1 MSVVLVRTFE
11 RPTLNCIEGEDKF
24 FIPSPYPLGKNSPP
38 LQRGDPML
46 QTKSITS
53 AGVGIVV
60 QPRPSVP
67 SPHLRF
73 LQNAEFSLSPKR
85 LPAALRPFSRCFNT
99 RRTSNQLEGC
109 PVTQS
114 AAHSVAEPTQH
125 HNIVYLTCFS
135 GSHWQTCSLYT

>member
-24 FIPSPYPLGKNSPP
+24 FYTLSLPPRQKFSSPP
-38 LQRGDPML
+38 ERCDPML

-99 RRTSNQLEGC
+99 RRTSNQGC

-114 AAHSVAEPTQH
+114 AAHSVAEPTKH